1 MTLEPHDAQ
10 ELDRLV
16 LRILDIAGKI
26 RRMSVAA
33 QESPELAV
41 ALHGRK
47 ARQWI
52 AQLEQWAAE
61 SAARMDVALILKKG
75 SKSAL
80 KSVQKNRR

>member
-1 MTLEPHDAQ
+1 MTLEPYAAQ

-26 RRMSVAA
+26 RRMSLAA
-33 QESPELAV
+33 EESPDLAV
-41 ALHGRK
+41 TLHCKK

-61 SAARMDVALILKKG
+61 SAARLDVALILKKG
-75 SKSAL
+75 SETAL
-80 KSVQKNRR
+80 KTVQKKRR